1 MPADE
6 VIDLEVIGGTAAR
19 QPAIRIPRVI
29 ADGTI
34 SIGLGSALSAGFA
47 PSIVT
52 TFATDQAAGRWWFV
66 GLASAGLL
74 LIVLGVYQQ
83 RYLRLH
89 SSAGVVVAVSDGVG
103 EADRL
108 HQDRRL
114 AERQLDRECTVAV
127 TVSGTIASHE
137 PEVVIAAIDQA
148 ASRVVQAL
156 SIAEQMAT
164 DVPSARLVPMMRLHM
179 AFRFGA
185 RLGYTFAKPLVLM
198 DKRQDERA
206 DAFFAAV
213 RLRAEGHTASTS
225 HVEVTYDDPI
235 DGADPDKAALAINLQ
250 AFGRDFWG
258 PVRAACV
265 EYGYGRLVRA
275 QSREARLNTSKDL
288 AYQPMVEEICH
299 AWRHGELPESVHT
312 RERGIFLSGP
322 PSIAVALGARLARQ
336 APGLWIPYQFVP
348 DEGRYRPLRS
358 SARLPR

>member
-1 MPADE
+1 MPGDE
-6 VIDLEVIGGTAAR
+6 GIELEVVGGTSAR
-19 QPAIRIPRVI
+19 PPAIRIPRVI

-34 SIGLGSALSAGFA
+34 AIGVGSALSAGFA

-52 TFATDQAAGRWWFV
+52 TFVTDQEAGRWWSV

-83 RYLRLH
+83 RYLRLR
-89 SSAGVVVAVSDGVG
+89 SSAGVVVAVSDGTG

-127 TVSGTIASHE
+127 TVSGTIASRE
-137 PEVVIAAIDQA
+137 PADVIAAIDQA
-148 ASRVVQAL
+148 ASRAVQAF
-156 SIAEQMAT
+156 SIAERMAA
-164 DVPSARLVPMMRLHM
+164 DVPSAWLVPMMRLHM

-185 RLGYTFAKPLVLM
+185 RLGYTFPKPLVLM

-206 DAFFAAV
+206 DAFFPAV
-213 RLRAEGHTASTS
+213 RLRAEGRTHASS
-225 HVEVTYDDPI
+225 YVKVMYDPPI
-235 DGADPDKAALAINLQ
+235 DGADPDRAAIAVNLQ

-265 EYGYGRLVRA
+265 EYGYGRLVRIE
-275 QSREARLNTSKDL
+275 SRVARLDTSDDL
-288 AYQPMVEEICH
+288 AYQPIVEEICH
-299 AWRHGELPESVHT
+299 AWRHGELPDSVHT

-322 PSIAVALGARLARQ
+322 PSIALALGARLARQ
-336 APGLWIPYQFVP
+336 APGLWTPYQFAP
-348 DEGRYRPLRS
+348 DEGRYRPLRP
-358 SARLPR
+358 SARQPR